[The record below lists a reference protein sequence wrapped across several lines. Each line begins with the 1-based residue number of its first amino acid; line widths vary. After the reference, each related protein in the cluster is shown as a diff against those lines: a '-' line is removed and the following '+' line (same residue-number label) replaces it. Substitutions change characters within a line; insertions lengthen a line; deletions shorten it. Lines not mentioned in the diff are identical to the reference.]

1 MVRGRGGGQCNY
13 CMGLGHVPGCFLAQ
27 QNRRCNNRSSSAR
40 LAQKQAP
47 RAIPV
52 SSIGFVLC
60 DFICIYLAETGIAPD
75 Y

>member
-1 MVRGRGGGQCNY
+1 MVRGRGGGQCNFI
-13 CMGLGHVPGCFLAQ
+13 GLGHVPGCFLAQ

-52 SSIGFVLC
+52 SSIGFVLS
-60 DFICIYLAETGIAPD
+60 ETGIAPD